1 MVLQDEQAL
10 ILALQQEQAYAYRIF
25 IRNYQN
31 QIYQVCMRMMHN
43 PSEAEDMTQET
54 FIRVVRSI
62 KNFQGDCS
70 LKTWVYRIAI
80 NLCKNRIL
88 YLQRRHQN
96 KHQAISS
103 IEGDQWQYR
112 SQQGHTIASLSPQA
126 SIISPD
132 QSLLQKE
139 IRAHMDQALKQVDT
153 TLRELLILRDIQGLS
168 YQEICDITDLAL
180 GTVKSRLHRARLLFI
195 QYYQELQNPPQ
206 KTKQHRESKAKSE
219 YQSKI
224 KESDDED

>member
-10 ILALQQEQAYAYRIF
+10 VLALQQEQAYAYRHF

-54 FIRVVRSI
+54 FIRVIRSI
-62 KNFQGDCS
+62 KHFQGDCS

-112 SQQGHTIASLSPQA
+112 SQQGHSITSLSPQA
-126 SIISPD
+126 TISSPD

-139 IRAHMDQALKQVDT
+139 TRVHMDQALKQVDT
-153 TLRELLILRDIQGLS
+153 ALRELLILRDIQGLS

-180 GTVKSRLHRARLLFI
+180 GTVKSRLHRARLAFI
-195 QYYQELQNPPQ
+195 QYYQELQNPSPKSKHQ
-206 KTKQHRESKAKSE
+206 KESKAKSE
-219 YQSKI
+219 YQSI
-224 KESDDED
+224 KESNDED